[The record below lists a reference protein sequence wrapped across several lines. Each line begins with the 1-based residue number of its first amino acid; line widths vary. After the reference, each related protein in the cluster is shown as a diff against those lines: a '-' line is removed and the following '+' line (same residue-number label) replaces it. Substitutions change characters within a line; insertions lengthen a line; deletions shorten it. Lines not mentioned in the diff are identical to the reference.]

1 MVCLIGNVRNLRSS
15 ATVIVVWLI
24 ILLSV
29 MNCLKENLIYPL
41 PKDWILTKQFPVQM
55 EVEAH
60 DYNIADDSTKETT
73 ECQTFEKI
81 E

>member
-1 MVCLIGNVRNLRSS
+1 
-15 ATVIVVWLI
+15 
-24 ILLSV
+24 